1 VRPLP
6 GSRPAVAAA
15 GERPKVPDHVLMIA
29 VLSAAT
35 AVMFLVLL
43 TQTAAVIA
51 NPHGRDSLNL
61 ILAQAG
67 VPPAQR
73 PGVLV
78 LYEAA
83 LVLFSLLPALLHGA
97 AFYGLMQLRRAGWM
111 VAFLLSVVWSLALV
125 GIPFAYLLWRR
136 DTRAAFGIS

>member
-1 VRPLP
+1 
-6 GSRPAVAAA
+6 
-15 GERPKVPDHVLMIA
+15 MIA

-43 TQTAAVIA
+43 AQTAAVIV
-51 NPHGRDSLNL
+51 NPHGRSDLNQ

-67 VPPAQR
+67 VAAGQR

-78 LYEAA
+78 LYEVM
-83 LVLFSLLPALLHGA
+83 LVLFALLPALLHGI
-97 AFYGLMQLRRAGWM
+97 AFYGLIHLRRVGWM
-111 VAFLLSVVWSLALV
+111 VAFLLSILWSLALV

-136 DTRAAFGIS
+136 DTRTAFGIS

>member
-1 VRPLP
+1 MP
-6 GSRPAVAAA
+6 GSRPAAAAA
-15 GERPKVPDHVLMIA
+15 GERPKAPDHVLMIA

-43 TQTAAVIA
+43 AQTAAVIA
-51 NPHGRDSLNL
+51 NPHGRDSLNQ

-67 VPPAQR
+67 VATAQR

-97 AFYGLMQLRRAGWM
+97 AFYGLVHLRRAGWM
-111 VAFLLSVVWSLALV
+111 VAFLLSILWSLALV

>member
-1 VRPLP
+1 MRPLA
-6 GSRPAVAAA
+6 GSRPAATAA

-43 TQTAAVIA
+43 AQTAAIIA
-51 NPHGRDSLNL
+51 NPHGREELNQ
-61 ILAQAG
+61 ILVQAG
-67 VPPAQR
+67 VPAAQR
-73 PGVLV
+73 PAFLV
-78 LYEAA
+78 FYGAVM
-83 LVLFSLLPALLHGA
+83 VLFSLLPALLHGA

-111 VAFLLSVVWSLALV
+111 VAFLLSILWSLVLV